1 MNIYDVVVIGGGAS
15 GIIAALSADM
25 NGAKVLLIEKNNRI
39 GKKILVTGNGRCNYT
54 NVLLD
59 KKDFNNPEFVQGI
72 LDQFDVQ
79 DTIDFFDSL
88 GISPKVE
95 SEGKTYPLSEQASSF
110 LDAFLYELNRRTIN
124 IKLSQEVS
132 RVRKRND
139 FFEVITK
146 EGEKFQGRRV
156 ILATG
161 GMAMPLTG
169 CNGSGYE
176 IAKSFSH
183 RITDVFPALVKLKL
197 DSPYLKHLAGVKIDS
212 EVSLIIDGKVQQTE
226 HGDILFANYGISG
239 PTILEISR
247 KANQALKSKQSVELK
262 IVLVQSLDRNKIL
275 NRLENFADREID
287 QSLIGLINKRFINV
301 LIKEA
306 GIEKSNNLVKDVSK
320 QNLNRLIN
328 LLFDWRLK
336 VTDSLGF
343 EEAQVTA
350 GGIDVSQVNNIT
362 LESKLTK
369 GLFFTGEVLDIDG
382 RCGGFNLQWAWTSG
396 YVAAK
401 HASEVD
407 YDKNN

>member
-1 MNIYDVVVIGGGAS
+1 MIVYDVVVIGGGAS

-59 KKDFNNPEFVQGI
+59 KNDFNNPEFVQRT
-72 LDQFDVQ
+72 LDQFDVK

-95 SEGKTYPLSEQASSF
+95 VEGKTYPLSEQASSF
-110 LDAFLYELNRRTIN
+110 LDVFLYELNRRAVN

-132 RVRKRND
+132 RVQKRKD
-139 FFEVITK
+139 YFEVITT
-146 EGEKFQGRRV
+146 EGERFQGRRV

-169 CNGSGYE
+169 SNGSGYD
-176 IAKSFSH
+176 IAKSFNH

-212 EVSLIIDGKVQQTE
+212 EISLVIDGEVQQTE

-247 KANQALKSKQSVELK
+247 KANQALRAKKNVELK
-262 IVLVQSLDRNKIL
+262 IVLVQSLARNKIL
-275 NRLENFADREID
+275 NRLDNFADKEID

-306 GIEKSNNLVKDVSK
+306 GIEKSNSLVKNISK
-320 QNLNRLIN
+320 QNLNRLIS
-328 LLFDWRLK
+328 LLYDWRLK
-336 VTDSLGF
+336 VTGSLGF

-350 GGIDVSQVNNIT
+350 GGVDVSQVDNLT

-369 GLFFTGEVLDIDG
+369 GLYFTGEVLDIDG

-396 YVAAK
+396 FVAGK
-401 HASEVD
+401 HASGVD